1 MPAFSS
7 AWPCKCVTFLTLL
20 SAKQHFFLFYLGE
33 GAFCWTKEDQEVLKN
48 VTVVLAADGEFA
60 FRICEEADQSSLNK
74 SISSFRYVR
83 KKVSKQADH
92 QSIIK
97 SRFKISKVPP
107 MKQIH
112 FFFIFYLKL
121 MDSEKCFDFIVIY
134 DDSLT
139 DAFIETFLRLMEAN
153 KQITLL
159 LTIERR

>member
-20 SAKQHFFLFYLGE
+20 SAKQHFFLFYSGE

-60 FRICEEADQSSLNK
+60 FRICEEAGQSSLDK
-74 SISSFRYVR
+74 SVSSFRYIR

-97 SRFKISKVPP
+97 SRFKISKVPT
-107 MKQIH
+107 MKQIQ
-112 FFFIFYLKL
+112 FFFVFYLKL

-159 LTIERR
+159 LTIEKR

>member
-48 VTVVLAADGEFA
+48 MTVVLAADGEFA
-60 FRICEEADQSSLNK
+60 FRICKEADRSSVNK
-74 SISSFRYVR
+74 SISSFRYIT

-97 SRFKISKVPP
+97 SRLKISKVPP
-107 MKQIH
+107 TKQIQ
-112 FFFIFYLKL
+112 FCLISNLKL
-121 MDSEKCFDFIVIY
+121 MDSENCFGFIVIY

-139 DAFIETFLRLMEAN
+139 DAFIETCLRLMEAN
-153 KQITLL
+153 KQITLF

>member
-20 SAKQHFFLFYLGE
+20 SAKQHFCLFYSGE

-60 FRICEEADQSSLNK
+60 FRICEEAGQSSLDK
-74 SISSFRYVR
+74 SVSSFRYIR

-97 SRFKISKVPP
+97 SRFKISKVPT
-107 MKQIH
+107 MKQIQ
-112 FFFIFYLKL
+112 FFFVFYLKL

-159 LTIERR
+159 LTIEKR